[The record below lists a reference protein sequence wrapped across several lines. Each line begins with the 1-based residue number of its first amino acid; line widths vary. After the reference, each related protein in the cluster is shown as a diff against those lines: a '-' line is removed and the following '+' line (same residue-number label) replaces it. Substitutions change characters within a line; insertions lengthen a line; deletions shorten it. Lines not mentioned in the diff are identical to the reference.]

1 MTPDRLN
8 EIRAL
13 LVGATPGPWR
23 WFGNTNVRSL
33 YLATVHHG
41 RRFVMQFGRWG
52 TRDAAPLFH
61 VVTTSGSGV
70 MVRADEMVRY
80 EAPYR
85 KDVDGIDHPDAKLIE
100 AAPSAIADLL
110 AEVDRLTTERD
121 EARADH
127 AATQAR
133 YARAWEALC
142 GIGEALEAAG
152 YPQLLPERALRV
164 GEGVAKLV
172 AERDAL
178 RAQLAEAADPD
189 NRYRAMLDWRGVG
202 VPCATC
208 GGEGRIG
215 YANTATWRGGG
226 GGCAMTVDVCDACWG
241 SGDAERPGV
250 DLRELTRL
258 GASLHKAAAA
268 GYDRCTADVVAWLHT
283 GGPALAFASTIG
295 GSEYTCAADA
305 ITNGAHIG
313 AKERA

>member
-1 MTPDRLN
+1 MTTLDTIIKRLDECDEQRRN
-8 EIRAL
+8 PPGALKAAL
-13 LVGATPGPWR
+13 LP
-23 WFGNTNVRSL
+23 
-33 YLATVHHG
+33 
-41 RRFVMQFGRWG
+41 
-52 TRDAAPLFH
+52 AA
-61 VVTTSGSGV
+61 
-70 MVRADEMVRY
+70 RQ
-80 EAPYR
+80 
-85 KDVDGIDHPDAKLIE
+85 
-100 AAPSAIADLL
+100 AAADLAAL
-110 AEVDRLTTERD
+110 RLEHDAHAVLLDCARRDRD
-121 EARADH
+121 EARAEANTLHIELSNVRESYANSTRRH
-127 AATQAR
+127 ADLQRLLNDNTSDLPASVRNRVIPGSCVTD
-133 YARAWEALC
+133 EA
-142 GIGEALEAAG
+142 GR
-152 YPQLLPERALRV
+152 LLV
-164 GEGVAKLV
+164 SVAV
-172 AERDAL
+172 ERDAL